1 VTPKFLPVLGMGTD
15 AADGRMQLSE
25 GNIEID
31 WNVRRSRKMFNEM
44 EATLKEL
51 SKAIGGE
58 YMPSVLWG
66 WPWRKLLTA
75 HPLGGS
81 TMSDNPA
88 EGVVNEFGEVW
99 NYPNL
104 YVSDGSIIP
113 TALSVN
119 PSATISALSERI
131 AYRLSQ

>member
-1 VTPKFLPVLGMGTD
+1 MGTD
-15 AADGRMQLSE
+15 AADGRMELQE
-25 GNIEID
+25 GNLEIR
-31 WNVRRSRKMFNEM
+31 WSNSRSRAMFKEM
-44 EATLKEL
+44 EESLKEL
-51 SKAIGGE
+51 SRAIGGD
-58 YMPSVLWG
+58 YMTSVLWG

-75 HPLGGS
+75 HPLGGCV
-81 TMSDNPA
+81 MSDDPA
-88 EGVVNEFGEVW
+88 AGVVNEFGQVW

-131 AYRLSQ
+131 ADHIASL

>member
-1 VTPKFLPVLGMGTD
+1 MVSAKSSLIRN
-15 AADGRMQLSE
+15 ARA
-25 GNIEID
+25 
-31 WNVRRSRKMFNEM
+31 MFREM
-44 EATLKEL
+44 EQALKEL
-51 SKAIGGE
+51 SKSIGGK

-75 HPLGGS
+75 HPLGGC
-81 TMSDNPA
+81 TMSDDPN

-131 AYRLSQ
+131 ADHITIAS

>member
-1 VTPKFLPVLGMGTD
+1 MGTD
-15 AADGRMQLSE
+15 AADGRMELSK
-25 GNIEID
+25 GNMEIRWD
-31 WNVRRSRKMFNEM
+31 SRRSRAMFAEM
-44 EATLKEL
+44 EKALKEL
-51 SKAIGGE
+51 SRGIKGD
-58 YMPSVLWG
+58 YMTSVLWG

-75 HPLGGS
+75 HPLGGCV
-81 TMSDNPA
+81 MSDDPK
-88 EGVVNEFGEVW
+88 EGVVNEYGEVW

-131 AYRLSQ
+131 ADHLVTSR

>member
-1 VTPKFLPVLGMGTD
+1 
-15 AADGRMQLSE
+15 
-25 GNIEID
+25 
-31 WNVRRSRKMFNEM
+31 M
-44 EATLKEL
+44 EAALKEL
-51 SKAIGGE
+51 SKAICGE

-75 HPLGGS
+75 LPLGGC
-81 TMSDNPA
+81 TMSDDA
-88 EGVVNEFGEVW
+88 SEGVVNEFGEVW

-104 YVSDGSIIP
+104 YVFDGSIIP

-131 AYRLSQ
+131 ANQSSIEKQPSHLSAG